1 MSTGMTLKSYTSKDR
16 ERIAIYEV
24 RHSTGPPNGKT
35 LSLEMTLSKR
45 SEREPWVATIQ
56 FDGCDAVLPR
66 DAVDRLADWC
76 GRAAEA
82 LKRDAA
88 FWNNANELPL
98 GDYP

>member
-1 MSTGMTLKSYTSKDR
+1 MSLTLKSYKTQDR
-16 ERIAIYEV
+16 ERIAVYEGS
-24 RHSTGPPNGKT
+24 HSTRPPNGTT
-35 LSLEMTLSKR
+35 LTYEVTLRKR

-56 FDGCDAVLPR
+56 FDNCDAVLPR
-66 DAVDRLADWC
+66 EAMDRLAGWC
-76 GRAAEA
+76 ARAAET